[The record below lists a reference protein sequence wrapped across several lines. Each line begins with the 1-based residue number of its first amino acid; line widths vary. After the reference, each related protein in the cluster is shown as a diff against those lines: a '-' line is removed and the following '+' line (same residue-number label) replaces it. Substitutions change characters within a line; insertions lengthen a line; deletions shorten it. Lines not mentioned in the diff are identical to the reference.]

1 MEKENKIVFKVTG
14 KYALF
19 SDPITRVGG
28 EKMSYSVPT
37 YEALRGI
44 CESIYWKPTFVWEPM
59 RVKIVNEI
67 MTESKNTL
75 VPKIKWTINEK
86 DGKGRKEK
94 KEEKNDLFI
103 YTYLRNVE
111 YIVEARFVWNENRPD
126 LECDRNEN
134 KHYFIAKRML
144 ERGGRRDIYL
154 GTRESQGYVM
164 PCGFDDVKSY
174 YEGTDLNFGIMVH
187 GITYPEKEDEK
198 NMEVRLWN
206 VHMKD
211 GVINFIRPD
220 ECTITMPSTKYS
232 VKHFEPG
239 VSLTLADDME
249 KEGWLD

>member
-1 MEKENKIVFKVTG
+1 MEKENKIVFRVTG

-67 MTESKNTL
+67 MTESKNIL
-75 VPKIKWTINEK
+75 VPKSQ
-86 DGKGRKEK
+86 GKG
-94 KEEKNDLFI
+94 DLSI

-144 ERGGRRDIYL
+144 ERGGRRDVFL
-154 GTRESQGYVM
+154 GVRESQALVE
-164 PCGFDDVKSY
+164 PCDFDDVKSY

-187 GITYPEKEDEK
+187 GITYPEKDDEK

-220 ECTITMPSTKYS
+220 ECTITMPSTKYP
-232 VKHFEPG
+232 VKYFEPG
-239 VSLTLADDME
+239 INMTLVDDME